1 MKHPF
6 LNLAGVALLAAG
18 MALGQGPAQKP
29 PRMGPHA
36 GQARQGTMVD
46 RLATELNLT
55 ADQKQKAETIF
66 GAAREQAAPI
76 RSQIRE
82 KRMALETAM
91 KSNSEADIDQI
102 STAMCPLMAQA
113 TAIRTKAFAKFYQIL
128 TPDQKAKMDQR
139 FENMMNRWQSE
150 HGRP

>member
-55 ADQKQKAETIF
+55 ADRKHDEQVAERTRPTMIRRRS
-66 GAAREQAAPI
+66 ADRTADQQVAP
-76 RSQIRE
+76 E
-82 KRMALETAM
+82 
-91 KSNSEADIDQI
+91 
-102 STAMCPLMAQA
+102 
-113 TAIRTKAFAKFYQIL
+113 
-128 TPDQKAKMDQR
+128 
-139 FENMMNRWQSE
+139 
-150 HGRP
+150 